1 MSSTAP
7 AHQQP
12 PTRRSCG
19 AMDVHRRLLT
29 TSEAYSAA
37 RSELENLTI
46 ELESSMVLDSREV
59 ARIPVVVHVVSSS
72 PEAEI
77 SDEQVRTQ
85 IDVLNQDFRATNPDV
100 GDVPAAFRDLVADTR
115 VEFSLATTD
124 PAGQPTTGITR
135 RMTTVRSFGTDDA
148 VKFDDSGG
156 ANAWPAERYLNIWVC
171 TLRDGLLGYA
181 QFPGGAAATDG
192 VVITH
197 TGFGTTGTARA
208 PFNLGRTATH
218 EVGHWLNLFHIWG
231 DDGTGC
237 HGSDEVDDTPN
248 QAGPNTGVPTFP
260 KRSCANGPNG
270 DLFMDYMDYTDDAAM
285 VMFTTGQATRM
296 AVCLD
301 TFRRGLWA
309 GTAAPGGVPEPAV
322 EPPVPAPVPAPRGG
336 ATTAGTPTVVTSGE
350 RIDVFVVGAD
360 QALHHKWFDGQAW
373 RPSQTGWE
381 SLGAPDGG
389 GPAPEPVPQE
399 IPAQEVAGRPAV
411 TAPALQAHP

>member
-1 MSSTAP
+1 MSSTDP
-7 AHQQP
+7 TLQQP

-29 TSEAYSAA
+29 TSEAYRAA

-46 ELESSMVLDSREV
+46 ELESSLVLDAREI

-72 PEAEI
+72 PEDEV
-77 SDEQVRTQ
+77 SDEQIRTQ
-85 IDVLNQDFRATNPDV
+85 IDVLNQDFRAANPDV
-100 GDVPAAFRDLVADTR
+100 ADVPDAFRDLVADTR
-115 VEFSLATTD
+115 VEFYLATTD

-135 RMTTVRSFGTDDA
+135 RMTTVRSFSTDDA
-148 VKFDDSGG
+148 VKFTDSGG
-156 ANAWPAERYLNIWVC
+156 ADAWPAERYLNIWVC

-181 QFPGGAAATDG
+181 QFPGGEAATDG
-192 VVITH
+192 VVITY

-260 KRSCANGPNG
+260 KRSCGNGANG

-301 TFRRGLWA
+301 TVRRGLWT
-309 GTAAPGGVPEPAV
+309 GTAGPDGVPQPTVEPA
-322 EPPVPAPVPAPRGG
+322 VPAPRGE
-336 ATTAGTPTVVTSGE
+336 AVTMGTPTVVASGE
-350 RIDVFVVGAD
+350 RIDVFVVGPD
-360 QALHHKWFDGQAW
+360 SALHHKWFDGQAW
-373 RPSQTGWE
+373 HPSQTGWE
-381 SLGAPDGG
+381 SLGTPDGAV
-389 GPAPEPVPQE
+389 PAQVPGKQVAAQE
-399 IPAQEVAGRPAV
+399 APAQEVAGQPAV